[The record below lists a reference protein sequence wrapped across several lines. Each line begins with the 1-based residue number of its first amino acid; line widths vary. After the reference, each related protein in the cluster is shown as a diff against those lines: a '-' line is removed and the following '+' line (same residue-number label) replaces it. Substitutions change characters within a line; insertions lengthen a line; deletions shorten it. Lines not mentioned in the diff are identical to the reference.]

1 MASPRNRRH
10 IVVGDPP
17 TVKGYRPPPRKI
29 EPVSVPVPS
38 GGRARHGRALKAALQ
53 QAVAEAEQRRADVG
67 ATVTD
72 ARPGIYVEVE
82 SIPDW
87 DLALN
92 SFDKTRARD
101 RHQHAEVVAVRH
113 EEVASPDGT
122 TTNTVQHA
130 TVFIP
135 EGKVGTFLKQF
146 ETYAKPAAP
155 KSKERRHHDFVDRIA
170 SLRLATLHA
179 LWTDD
184 PSEYPADQQTIWWE
198 AWLRRTDGKEIQRL
212 TEFAKRSK
220 STLGRRHLTF
230 DDRVVILVYASPST
244 LAAAIDVLDDVAELR
259 KAKELAGFF
268 VKEEGVGQA
277 EWVRDLLARITP
289 SKKATTAVTVL
300 DSGTTQGH
308 PLLAIA
314 LDPGDLHAIDPT
326 WGGHDDGGSRPG
338 HGTEMAGLALYGD
351 LVPLVTGAQPVAL
364 THRLESV
371 KILPPRGKKH
381 PPDNWGSVTAL
392 GVSYPEV
399 AQPERRRVFSMAIT
413 ASDQRD
419 RGQPTSWSAAI
430 DALCAGRAFDPTPEG
445 ITFLGETGDRR
456 LFVISAG
463 NTSVLERDHI
473 ARSDLEPV
481 EDPAQSWNALT
492 IGAHTDRAII
502 DDDRFDGWDP
512 LAPAGE
518 LSPYSTTSVGFAPP
532 WPIKPDVVM
541 EGGNV
546 GINGDDE
553 IHDEVDDLLLL
564 TTYYKP
570 ADKPLV
576 TTWGTSAACASAAR
590 LCARVAAD
598 YPGLWAET
606 VRGLVVHSARW
617 TKAMRQHLAKKDNK
631 TERSKLLRR
640 YGYGVPDEARA
651 MRSAADS
658 LTMIAQATIRPFD
671 GGKFRDIHMFDL
683 PWPNDVLAGLGETEV
698 QLRVTLSYFIEP
710 NPARLGWKARHRY
723 QSHGLR
729 FEVKRRAETLADF
742 EKRINQLEREEGE
755 RRPEAA
761 ADDGWYF
768 GPRAREHGSIHSD
781 YWMGTAAD
789 LAARGVIGVHPVT
802 GWWKEQPKRDRS
814 ADGVRYALIVSIEAP
829 GVETDL
835 WTPVARA
842 VGVPIEVAV

>member
-1 MASPRNRRH
+1 
-10 IVVGDPP
+10 
-17 TVKGYRPPPRKI
+17 
-29 EPVSVPVPS
+29 
-38 GGRARHGRALKAALQ
+38 
-53 QAVAEAEQRRADVG
+53 VA
-67 ATVTD
+67 D

-92 SFDKTRARD
+92 GFDKLRGRD
-101 RHQHAEVVAVRH
+101 RHKHAEVVAVRS
-113 EEVASPDGT
+113 EEVASSDGST
-122 TTNTVQHA
+122 TVAVERA

-146 ETYAKPAAP
+146 ETYAKPTAP
-155 KSKERRHHDFVDRIA
+155 KPKERRHHNFVDRIA
-170 SLRLATLHA
+170 SLRLATLRA
-179 LWTDD
+179 LWTDE
-184 PSEYPADQQTIWWE
+184 PSAYPGDKDVIWWE
-198 AWLRRTDGKEIQRL
+198 LWLRRTDGKEVLRL
-212 TEFAKRSK
+212 TAFAERSK
-220 STLGRRHLTF
+220 IVLGRRHLTF
-230 DDRVVILVYASPST
+230 DDRIVLLAHATPSALAS
-244 LAAAIDVLDDVAELR
+244 AIDVLDDFAELR

-268 VKEEGVGQA
+268 AKQGGVEQA
-277 EWVRDLLARITP
+277 EWVRDLLARTSP
-289 SKKATTAVTVL
+289 PKKATPAVTVL
-300 DSGTTQGH
+300 DSGVTQGH
-308 PLLAIA
+308 PLLQEAI
-314 LDPGDLHAIDPT
+314 DPEDVHAIDPA

-351 LVPLVTGAQPVAL
+351 LIPLLAGSEQLAL

-371 KILPPRGKKH
+371 KILPPRGKKPH

-399 AQPERRRVFSMAIT
+399 AQPKRRRVFSMAIT
-413 ASDQRD
+413 AADQRD

-430 DALCAGRAFDPTPEG
+430 DALCVGRAFDRTSDG
-445 ITFLGETGDRR
+445 ITFLGGVGESR

-463 NTSVLERDHI
+463 NTSVLERNHL

-481 EDPAQSWNALT
+481 EDPAQAWNPLT
-492 IGAHTDRAII
+492 VGAYTERAVIE
-502 DDDRFDGWDP
+502 DERFDGYEP

-518 LSPYSTTSVGFAPP
+518 LSPYSTTSVGFAAP
-532 WPIKPDVVM
+532 WPIKPDIVM

-546 GINGDDE
+546 GINRADG
-553 IHDEVDDLLLL
+553 IHDEVDDLLPL
-564 TTYYKP
+564 TTHYKP
-570 ADKPLV
+570 TEKPLV

-590 LCARVAAD
+590 LCARITTD
-598 YPGLWAET
+598 YPNLWPET

-617 TKAMRQHLAKKDNK
+617 TKVMGRHLAKKDNK

-658 LTMIAQATIRPFD
+658 LTMIAQSTIRPFD
-671 GGKFRDIHMFDL
+671 GGKFRDIHMFEL
-683 PWPNDVLAGLGETEV
+683 PWPNDVLASLGEVEV
-698 QLRVTLSYFIEP
+698 QLRVTLSYFVEP

-729 FEVKRRAETLADF
+729 FEVKRRAETQAEF

-755 RRPEAA
+755 RRTEAA
-761 ADDGWYF
+761 ADAGWYF
-768 GPRAREHGSIHSD
+768 GSRAREHGAIHSD
-781 YWMGTAAD
+781 YWTGTAAV
-789 LAARGVIGVHPVT
+789 LAERGIIGVHPVT

-814 ADGVRYALIVSIEAP
+814 ATGVRYALIVSIEAP

-835 WTPVARA
+835 WTSVAQQVGLPVE
-842 VGVPIEVAV
+842 ITI